1 MYGMFQILPILLTIV
16 GGFAMYRLSAWR
28 LARELDAKST
38 ELLDPSLTP
47 FFDQLAQALD
57 LNRVPVYLYEI
68 EPINGLA
75 APDGRVFLTR
85 GFYKR
90 YRSGEITG
98 QELASVVAHE
108 LGHVALGHSRQRMID
123 FSGQNALRTVLAI
136 GLSRVIPGVGPM
148 IANAVVSL
156 LQAKLSRRDEFEADA
171 YAAALL
177 SKAGIGI
184 APQVS
189 MFSKLDA
196 LTGQINGTPAWLLS
210 HPSTSDR
217 IDAIKKMDKKWRSKR
232 F

>member
-217 IDAIKKMDKKWRSKR
+217 IDAITKMDKKWRSKR

>member
-1 MYGMFQILPILLTIV
+1 MSGMFQILPILLTIV

-217 IDAIKKMDKKWRSKR
+217 IDAITKMDKKWRSKR

>member
-1 MYGMFQILPILLTIV
+1 MFQILPILLTV
-16 GGFAMYRLSAWR
+16 LGGFAMYRLSAWR

-38 ELLDPSLTP
+38 ELMDPSLTP
-47 FFDQLAQALD
+47 IFDKLAQALD
-57 LNRVPVYLYEI
+57 LDRVPVHLYEI

-90 YRSGEITG
+90 YRSGDITG
-98 QELASVVAHE
+98 PELASVVAHE

-136 GLSRVIPGVGPM
+136 GLSRIIPAVGPM

-217 IDAIKKMDKKWRSKR
+217 IDAITKMEKR
-232 F
+232 WHATGF